1 MQDELINKNNTIKIY
16 PWNSTENPVK
26 VNCIR
31 YNQDSSLL
39 IVATSKGYKI
49 FSSSTF
55 KELGENTDVINNFGD
70 IHVAE
75 LYFSSKLVFL
85 LPSKFNKDYT
95 NNEIIIFDDY
105 FQKQIGSLK
114 TKKEKIQSFSVSKN
128 LISIITMKEII
139 VVELKSLQI
148 IEIIEDIAFND
159 KILSFNPFDYLAYTK
174 SADRKT
180 LYIETFKSENGKI
193 TSRKIQKIDSTF
205 DFIQILHFSP
215 DGNQIAVLSIFGN
228 KLHIYKTQ
236 TGQLKNCIF
245 LGPKIQTLDR
255 IFFSEKKPNYLLFI
269 RNDKIFNIYKLGK
282 AKDKEQLQKCICNI
296 DNDNDLVNRLNEL
309 DLKNAGL
316 SKPRSMSKSKSV
328 KEPHVYSDYSG
339 RLLFADFERNKHK
352 DLIFIDQE
360 GKLIKYQFNKKKNGK
375 IEPISMVQWI

>member
-1 MQDELINKNNTIKIY
+1 MDIEPLNNDSLKII

-31 YNQDSSLL
+31 YNQDLSLL

-49 FSSSTF
+49 FSSSNF
-55 KELGENTDVINNFGD
+55 KELGENTDIINNFGD

-75 LYFSSKLVFL
+75 LYYSSKLVFL
-85 LPSKFNKDYT
+85 LPSKFNKNYT

-105 FQKQIGSLK
+105 FQKQIASLK

-139 VVELKSLQI
+139 VLELKSLKT
-148 IEIIEDIAFND
+148 IEVIEDIAFND
-159 KILSFNPFDYLAYTK
+159 KILSFNPMDYLAYTK

-180 LYIETFKSENGKI
+180 LYIETFKNDNGKI
-193 TSRKIQKIDSTF
+193 TSRKIQKIDTTF

-215 DGNQIAVLSIFGN
+215 DGGQIAVVSIFGN

-245 LGPKIQTLDR
+245 LGPKIQSLDR

-269 RNDKIFNIYKLGK
+269 KNDKMFNIYKLGK
-282 AKDKEQLQKCICNI
+282 AKDKEQFQKCICNI
-296 DNDNDLVNRLNEL
+296 DNDDDLVNRLTEL

-316 SKPRSMSKSKSV
+316 SKPKSMPTSKSV
-328 KEPHVYSDYSG
+328 KEPHAFSEYNG
-339 RLLFADFERNKHK
+339 RLLFADFDRNKHR
-352 DLIFIDQE
+352 DLIFINHE

-375 IEPISMVQWI
+375 MEPISMVQWI

>member
-1 MQDELINKNNTIKIY
+1 MDIEPLNNDSLKII

-31 YNQDSSLL
+31 YNQDLSLL

-49 FSSSTF
+49 FSSSNF
-55 KELGENTDVINNFGD
+55 KELGENTDIINNFGD

-75 LYFSSKLVFL
+75 LYYSSKLVFL

-105 FQKQIGSLK
+105 FQKQIASLK

-139 VVELKSLQI
+139 VLELKSLKT
-148 IEIIEDIAFND
+148 IEVIEDIAFND
-159 KILSFNPFDYLAYTK
+159 KILSFNPMDYLAYTK

-180 LYIETFKSENGKI
+180 LYIETFKNDNGKI
-193 TSRKIQKIDSTF
+193 TSRKIQKIDTTF

-215 DGNQIAVLSIFGN
+215 DGGQIAVVSIFGN

-245 LGPKIQTLDR
+245 LGPKIQSLDR

-269 RNDKIFNIYKLGK
+269 KNDKMFNIYKLGK
-282 AKDKEQLQKCICNI
+282 AKDKEQFQKCICNI
-296 DNDNDLVNRLNEL
+296 DNDDDLVNRLTEL

-316 SKPRSMSKSKSV
+316 SKPKSMPTSKSV
-328 KEPHVYSDYSG
+328 KEPHVFSDYNG
-339 RLLFADFERNKHK
+339 RLLFADFDRNKHR
-352 DLIFIDQE
+352 DLIFINHE

-375 IEPISMVQWI
+375 MEPISMVQWI